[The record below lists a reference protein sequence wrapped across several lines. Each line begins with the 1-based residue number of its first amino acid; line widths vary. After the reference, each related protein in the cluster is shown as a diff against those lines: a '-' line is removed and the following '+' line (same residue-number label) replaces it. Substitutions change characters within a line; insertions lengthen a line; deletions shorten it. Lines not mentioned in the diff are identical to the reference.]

1 MDDLKWQMC
10 PCEGDAP
17 ICDEPSAICHL
28 PLAFL
33 MDGFSWVI
41 PDVLAGMGRP
51 GLWDLEAD
59 LAFLRQQGVSAI
71 VSLTESLLD
80 GHAITDAGL
89 VILHL
94 PIQDM
99 AAPSQEQIAQFVR
112 YVEEQAGEGR
122 PVVVHCLAGRGR
134 TGTML
139 ACFLVRR
146 GHVAEDAIREIRSL
160 RPGSIETA
168 DQEAAILTYGQS
180 LERG

>member
-1 MDDLKWQMC
+1 MDDLKWQMRL
-10 PCEGDAP
+10 CELDAP
-17 ICDEPSAICHL
+17 ICHL

-33 MDGFSWVI
+33 MDGFGWVI

-59 LAFLRQQGVSAI
+59 LAFLRKQGVGAI
-71 VSLTESLLD
+71 VSLTESPLD
-80 GHAITDAGL
+80 ARAITAAGL
-89 VILHL
+89 TVLHL

-112 YVEEQAGEGR
+112 YVEERVSEGR
-122 PVVVHCLAGRGR
+122 PVAVHCLAGRGR

-146 GHVAEDAIREIRSL
+146 GHLAGDAILEIRSF

-168 DQEAAILTYGQS
+168 DQEEAIHTYGQS